1 MYKGQNYKEEEDGA
15 NESYAA
21 TSNTLTLRFVPG
33 HYQPL
38 LAATTDSARPS
49 LKQILSVLN
58 DCGVLYVI
66 TDGAAPE

>member
-15 NESYAA
+15 NETYAA
-21 TSNTLTLRFVPG
+21 SNTLTLRFVPG

-38 LAATTDSARPS
+38 LAATPDSARPS

-66 TDGAAPE
+66 TDGAAPG